1 MLRTNKWYLTAVL
14 LGVMMLSAC
23 VSTLPLQ
30 VPSPPTVQT
39 ASTPAPQPPEDGI
52 TPEASVIP
60 DAEPSAT
67 PVPTPV
73 PTPPPDQ
80 ARDLALQYVTEA
92 YQLDLPAPEQFG
104 EIDAATVEVTGM
116 EKLIAYGS
124 GPWLVVVGSSDNT
137 PANALDVLIDN
148 TKSQSR
154 WWGQVDTAGYVITIV
169 SVGMPRPDSKA
180 VVGWKGRVVSLPDDS
195 PYDDY
200 FEGAKGNR
208 HGIFSNDPDIQAI
221 LQRLSQYDGRV
232 QVWGELRYAAADYN
246 GRQILVDRIE
256 LLDGPL
262 PESDTTKPAESDA
275 TATVTA
281 EPELELG
288 PSGTITSPPFGAIL
302 VDHVLVSGSAEGVFE
317 NFVLVR
323 VELADGE
330 VLGEAGATTNAADI
344 GEMGQY
350 TVDVTFRNPP
360 TTTEGRVALY
370 NESARDGSLSLLAW
384 VNVRFAGA
392 ADSQQAAS
400 ILSPAADSRI
410 KGVVEITGTA
420 VGVHNNRVLVRI
432 EDLIGGVWGQGR
444 TKTDTLGNWQIK
456 ITMRKL
462 PTARPGRIAVYDVNP
477 DSGKKVLL
485 SQIEVYL
492 RR

>member
-1 MLRTNKWYLTAVL
+1 
-14 LGVMMLSAC
+14 MLSAC

-30 VPSPPTVQT
+30 IPPSPT
-39 ASTPAPQPPEDGI
+39 AEAATTSAPQPAEEGI
-52 TPEASVIP
+52 TPEASAIP
-60 DAEPSAT
+60 EMEPSPT
-67 PVPTPV
+67 PSPTPV
-73 PTPPPDQ
+73 PTPPPAQ
-80 ARDLALQYVTEA
+80 ARDLALQYVMGA
-92 YQLDLPAPEQFG
+92 YQLDLPAPEQFS
-104 EIDAATVEVTGM
+104 EIDPATVEVTGM
-116 EKLIAYGS
+116 EKLVAYGS
-124 GPWLVVVGSSDNT
+124 GPWQVAVGRSDNT
-137 PANALDVLIDN
+137 PAGALDVLIDN

-154 WWGQVDTAGYVITIV
+154 WWGQVDAAGYVVTIV
-169 SVGMPRPDSKA
+169 SVSMPRPDSKA
-180 VVGWKGRVVSLPDDS
+180 VMGWKGRVVRLPDDS

-208 HGIFSNDPDIQAI
+208 HGIFSNDPDTQAI

-262 PESDTTKPAESDA
+262 PENDITEPAESGS
-275 TATVTA
+275 TATP

-317 NFVLVR
+317 NYVLVR

-330 VLGEAGATTNAADI
+330 VLGEAGVTTNAADI
-344 GEMGQY
+344 GEIGQY

-360 TTTEGRVALY
+360 TTAEGRVALY

-392 ADSQQAAS
+392 ADSQQTAS

-410 KGVVEITGTA
+410 KGAVEITGTA

-444 TKTDTLGNWQIK
+444 TKTDTLGNWQIT

-462 PTARPGRIAVYDVNP
+462 PTARPGRIAVYDVDP
-477 DSGKKVLL
+477 DSGQKVLL